1 MSKKKIKENKPDIY
15 GELADF
21 QGKLHAQN
29 LKRIHI
35 GLLCVLIIPMIFLAL
50 MFITDS
56 NKVIWLILWI
66 VSLFAISAYLIVV
79 EYGDYNLQHRINSI
93 TGNEAE
99 PVPLLESGINGMN
112 GKIASV
118 KAEARDILASAK
130 DSLSIDEDKPA
141 SNAVA
146 ASDIYSSEID
156 TDIIKKSLAS
166 DSSLE
171 NDASTEASVS
181 KDKKKKSS
189 GKKDKKKKDK
199 DKDKKHKKDKYKKD
213 KKDGK
218 DIKKKNKSG
227 NKSDNAKADDS
238 ESSFMDESGLEN
250 NHSKKSEK
258 DKNKKK
264 DKKKKNKKST
274 SKNTPKSSTTG
285 EYSASDSDNED
296 NGLSTPNGVSLK
308 KPFSENSLFADD
320 SLKNSTV
327 GNSASMDS
335 ADTGNNTESRFVGY
349 KLVKEDEFDE

>member
-1 MSKKKIKENKPDIY
+1 MSKKKIKENKTDIY

-118 KAEARDILASAK
+118 KAEALDILASAK
-130 DSLSIDEDKPA
+130 ESVNIEEDKGI
-141 SNAVA
+141 SHA

-171 NDASTEASVS
+171 NDASNEASSS
-181 KDKKKKSS
+181 KDRKNKSS

-199 DKDKKHKKDKYKKD
+199 DKKHKKDKDKKD

-274 SKNTPKSSTTG
+274 SKNTPKSSTAG

-349 KLVKEDEFDE
+349 NLVKEDEFDE

>member
-130 DSLSIDEDKPA
+130 ESVNIDEDKGI
-141 SNAVA
+141 SHA

-199 DKDKKHKKDKYKKD
+199 DKKHKKDKDKKD

-274 SKNTPKSSTTG
+274 SKNTPKSSTAG
-285 EYSASDSDNED
+285 EYSASDSDNEY

-349 KLVKEDEFDE
+349 NLVKEDEFDE